1 MHNINYALLL
11 SGIVSTLIGYPIDT
25 VKVLQ
30 QVTNNTIEK
39 TVRDIYIQDKASEK
53 KFNLNINS
61 TTKQNLIFIKCN
73 R

>member
-1 MHNINYALLL
+1 MHNIYYTLLL

-30 QVTNNTIEK
+30 QVTNNTVEK

-53 KFNLNINS
+53 
-61 TTKQNLIFIKCN
+61 NLIRILIVQLSKI
-73 R
+73 